1 MSKYKVKRSFG
12 IPQILAVVALAF
24 GLVGVGYF
32 ALSKN
37 TDKAKLDRTT
47 DAATNCRQNTEIP
60 ALRAVVLDRTDPWSD
75 QQKIAL
81 KNVAAQITKELV
93 EGQKLLLLP
102 LDGVEAAT
110 INPQFEK
117 CAPKNPG
124 DASALT
130 ENAKI
135 LQQKFKQ
142 IFTDPLTVALDKFSV
157 EKTQKESP
165 IIEALQ
171 TIAKDHLSAK
181 VSKDRTLY
189 LFSDMMQNSSKYTFF
204 NTANL
209 RADKAE
215 QTAVTDA
222 LKGISVKIY
231 QLPRCDVAKL
241 QVQAR
246 QFWEAWFVARGAK
259 AEYVTL
265 PGSTESCQNVGAA
278 SEKPPSVGATSKVSP
293 VTTATPAKSPPKTV
307 VTPSAGKAPM
317 EPVVVVPSLPTSQ
330 PKTAAVQQPPAP
342 APPVVVAQPPPEPK
356 PAVAVSPS
364 GICSTSV
371 NAFMRNDCM
380 WRRCTREFIGH
391 ADCEKYKRESNTSSG
406 G

>member
-1 MSKYKVKRSFG
+1 MSKYKVKKSLSIG
-12 IPQILAVVALAF
+12 KIIALAGF
-24 GLVGVGYF
+24 ASAIVGIAYF
-32 ALSKN
+32 TFAKSS
-37 TDKAKLDRTT
+37 DKARVDRST
-47 DAATNCRQNTEIP
+47 DPATNCRQNTEIP
-60 ALRAVVLDRTDPWSD
+60 ALRAVVLDRTDPWSE

-81 KNVAAQITKELV
+81 KNVVAQITKELT

-102 LDGVEAAT
+102 LDGIEAAT

-135 LQQKFKQ
+135 VQQKFKQ
-142 IFTDPLTVALDKFSV
+142 IFGDPLLEALNKFAV

-165 IIEALQ
+165 ILEALQ
-171 TIAKDHLSAK
+171 TIGKDHLSPK
-181 VSKDRTLY
+181 ITKDRTIY

-204 NTANL
+204 NVANL
-209 RADKAE
+209 RTEKASQIAE
-215 QTAVTDA
+215 TDV

-246 QFWEAWFVARGAK
+246 HFWEAWFAARGAK

-265 PGSTESCQNVGAA
+265 PGSNESCQNIGA
-278 SEKPPSVGATSKVSP
+278 EKKSVLPPEPAQVRATPPTAKATPIVSKPAIAPPRAVSATTPSVI
-293 VTTATPAKSPPKTV
+293 
-307 VTPSAGKAPM
+307 
-317 EPVVVVPSLPTSQ
+317 
-330 PKTAAVQQPPAP
+330 PPAP
-342 APPVVVAQPPPEPK
+342 QATQSAPSAKAAEP
-356 PAVAVSPS
+356 VSPS
-364 GICSTSV
+364 GICSTSA
-371 NAFMRNDCM
+371 NYFMRNDCM
-380 WRRCTREFIGH
+380 WRRCTREFVGH
-391 ADCEKYKRESNTSSG
+391 PDCAKYIRETNTG

>member
-1 MSKYKVKRSFG
+1 MSKYKVKKSLEIG
-12 IPQILAVVALAF
+12 KILA
-24 GLVGVGYF
+24 LVGFASVVVGIAYF
-32 ALSKN
+32 AFSKTADKSKVDRA
-37 TDKAKLDRTT
+37 TDT
-47 DAATNCRQNTEIP
+47 ATNCRQNTEIP
-60 ALRAVVLDRTDPWSD
+60 ALRAIVLDRTDPWSD
-75 QQKIAL
+75 QQKVAL
-81 KNVAAQITKELV
+81 KNVVAQITKELT

-142 IFTDPLTVALDKFSV
+142 IFGDPLLDALNKFAV

-171 TIAKDHLSAK
+171 TIGKDHLSPKIA
-181 VSKDRTLY
+181 KDRTIY

-204 NTANL
+204 NVANL
-209 RADKAE
+209 RTEKAGQIAE
-215 QTAVTDA
+215 TDV
-222 LKGISVKIY
+222 LKGIAIKIY

-246 QFWEAWFVARGAK
+246 QFWEAWFAARGAK

-265 PGSTESCQNVGAA
+265 PGSTESCQNTGI
-278 SEKPPSVGATSKVSP
+278 EKKLVSP
-293 VTTATPAKSPPKTV
+293 PEVAPVRVTPPTIKAAPAVSRPVAAPSRAESAAIPAVIAPVPQATQSAPPPK
-307 VTPSAGKAPM
+307 AA
-317 EPVVVVPSLPTSQ
+317 EP
-330 PKTAAVQQPPAP
+330 
-342 APPVVVAQPPPEPK
+342 
-356 PAVAVSPS
+356 VSPS
-364 GICSTSV
+364 GICSTSA

-380 WRRCTREFIGH
+380 WRRCTREFVGH
-391 ADCEKYKRESNTSSG
+391 PDCEKFKRETNTG